1 MITLKF
7 KNKPSCWAADEKM
20 IKVDID
26 PARQKFNVKF
36 RKENNFTSGY
46 KVLNFEEKNCN
57 GNFVEAIDVRFYN
70 TKSTSYCCL
79 WITANA
85 VGVDTRGSGCA
96 GGYGYN
102 RQSAAF
108 EEAINN
114 AGIFNFPSFGGSGDN
129 KFVLESLCKMLKI
142 KKFQIV
148 EIFG

>member
-57 GNFVEAIDVRFYN
+57 GNFVEAI
-70 TKSTSYCCL
+70 
-79 WITANA
+79 
-85 VGVDTRGSGCA
+85 
-96 GGYGYN
+96 
-102 RQSAAF
+102 
-108 EEAINN
+108 NN

-129 KFVLESLCKMLKI
+129 KFVLESLCKMLRI
-142 KKFQIV
+142 KKYQIV